1 MIFKKNKKEPFLRT
15 LDVWIAWS
23 FVTVVLLPF
32 SLQNFHSTKKLNLL
46 TNKPHKTLSRGVC
59 CCECRAK
66 FNDPSPQRKAT
77 TVERRLSITQNPP
90 PCLMTTAMTTL
101 LMHQRR
107 RIRKMKIALK
117 AISQVTLTN
126 LTS

>member
-46 TNKPHKTLSRGVC
+46 TNKQENL
-59 CCECRAK
+59 A
-66 FNDPSPQRKAT
+66 QQA
-77 TVERRLSITQNPP
+77 TQNVIKR
-90 PCLMTTAMTTL
+90 CLL
-101 LMHQRR
+101 L
-107 RIRKMKIALK
+107 
-117 AISQVTLTN
+117 
-126 LTS
+126 